1 MSDKQMKA
9 VHYEG
14 PFKVSVKDV
23 PLPKLEHPDDAI
35 IKVTTAAI
43 CGSDLHMY
51 QGRTAAESGLVF
63 GHENMGIVTEVGS
76 GVTLLKKGD
85 RIVLPFNVADGR
97 CRNCENGKTGESIC
111 LHQRHQV
118 LTNSTAFCTGVNPGF
133 AGGAYGYVA
142 MGPYQGGQAQYLR
155 VPYADFNALVLPPGT
170 EHEADFALL
179 ADIFPTGWH
188 GLQLSGFQPGDS
200 VAVFGAGPVG
210 LMAAYSAV
218 LRGASKVFV
227 VDQVKERLDAARKI
241 GCEGVDFT
249 KSNPVEQIIELNGG
263 EMVDRAVDAVGYQA
277 VDKSGNKEQPNI
289 VLDQL
294 IQVTRPT
301 GGLGIPGLYV
311 PSDPG
316 APDSQAAKGQI
327 LISFGKLFEKGLFLG
342 TGQCNVKA
350 YNRQLRDLIVSGR
363 AKPSFVV
370 SHEVDIDDAVDAYEK
385 FDKRIDG
392 YTKSFLI
399 LSFGRPS
406 ECKDTLTPYIWFV
419 FSITQTCDLLKMLSC
434 SDPPKLH
441 SLYSIRNEVV
451 LLSTCRYTSSLSGIF
466 HTVLCNSATVL
477 LTSILM
483 LGGPQTNTHVRRPV
497 HSLLISLSMN
507 GMSGLPYSVLQPVFL
522 DLTAAGKKA
531 NRMRFFWNSMGCC
544 GRVSRGEA
552 KGSDDGG
559 GDTRP
564 LRDALLKGSRCACGS
579 GLIRSSFSRLSAFSL
594 SGSPAASSMINA
606 EFLFVLAEMVES
618 RFLPFSSSNIKLALY
633 GIRGSELSADS

>member
-1 MSDKQMKA
+1 LIMSDKQMKA

-97 CRNCENGKTGESIC
+97 CRNCENGK
-111 LHQRHQV
+111 
-118 LTNSTAFCTGVNPGF
+118 TAFCTGVNPGF

-392 YTKSFLI
+392 YTKVL
-399 LSFGRPS
+399 LHPNGPL
-406 ECKDTLTPYIWFV
+406 DQ
-419 FSITQTCDLLKMLSC
+419 FSI
-434 SDPPKLH
+434 
-441 SLYSIRNEVV
+441 
-451 LLSTCRYTSSLSGIF
+451 
-466 HTVLCNSATVL
+466 
-477 LTSILM
+477 
-483 LGGPQTNTHVRRPV
+483 
-497 HSLLISLSMN
+497 
-507 GMSGLPYSVLQPVFL
+507 
-522 DLTAAGKKA
+522 
-531 NRMRFFWNSMGCC
+531 
-544 GRVSRGEA
+544 
-552 KGSDDGG
+552 
-559 GDTRP
+559 
-564 LRDALLKGSRCACGS
+564 
-579 GLIRSSFSRLSAFSL
+579 
-594 SGSPAASSMINA
+594 
-606 EFLFVLAEMVES
+606 
-618 RFLPFSSSNIKLALY
+618 
-633 GIRGSELSADS
+633 